1 MLAIPQETQK
11 AHNLLVRLL
20 DHGSRKRPPWSK
32 KTKSCCVIGCYGYD
46 YGYVR
51 KNLLRTF
58 GTYYH
63 PPCLPLKVRGRRAKD
78 KGHRRP
84 RQGGLRC
91 KYQPPQVSTG
101 IITPQNVVVIPI

>member
-1 MLAIPQETQK
+1 MLAIPHETQK

-58 GTYYH
+58 GTCYQALAH
-63 PPCLPLKVRGRRAKD
+63 NPALAPAWQDC
-78 KGHRRP
+78 
-84 RQGGLRC
+84 GGWVAEGSKPVTADLC
-91 KYQPPQVSTG
+91 KKMF
-101 IITPQNVVVIPI
+101 